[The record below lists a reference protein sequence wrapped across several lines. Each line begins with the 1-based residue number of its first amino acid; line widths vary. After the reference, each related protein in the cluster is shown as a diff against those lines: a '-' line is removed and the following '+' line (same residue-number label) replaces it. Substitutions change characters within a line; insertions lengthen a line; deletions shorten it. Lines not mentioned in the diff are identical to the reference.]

1 MAEDTPVRLALTLAF
16 AGLVSGLVLV
26 SVYELTLP
34 RITRNKAEALRRAVF
49 EVVPGADRM
58 EKIDTDLYGAF
69 DDKGFVGYAIA
80 GQGAGFQDN
89 ISLLYGYD
97 PGRKR
102 VVGMR
107 VLESRETPGLGDK
120 IFKDQDFVGNFRDL
134 AVEPPVKVVM
144 TGRKAPNEV
153 DGITGATISSKAVVR
168 IINETNARHLPK
180 LPSTPP
186 TPTPKPPTP
195 KEGAN
200 E

>member
-102 VVGMR
+102 VGGMR